1 MIYALVLYSG
11 PKYCL
16 EHERARFLSTRFDT
30 TDLGLRVGVF
40 VARTRGLRRRR
51 PRSCRRWRS
60 HHGTVSAPDRRLGW
74 GRCGNP
80 TGRTTRSSLIAGF
93 HAALALEYKISPGLK
108 CTIARASALP
118 NGFRHDSKPALL
130 ICGAIRIEV
139 NHFTIAKADA
149 ESFLNKHVAIFFL
162 GKCRFAAG
170 TALCAGLLLK

>member
-16 EHERARFLSTRFDT
+16 EHERGSGAPAPQSP
-30 TDLGLRVGVF
+30 
-40 VARTRGLRRRR
+40 R
-51 PRSCRRWRS
+51 PRHKHTHSQPEIGSVEARRQKTRWRS

-93 HAALALEYKISPGLK
+93 HAMRIAPQIRRAGFESCLKPLGRALALAMVHLSPG
-108 CTIARASALP
+108 
-118 NGFRHDSKPALL
+118 H
-130 ICGAIRIEV
+130 
-139 NHFTIAKADA
+139 A